1 MYIICLYRNRGLNK
15 IQRPKESLS
24 LPNCQ
29 TSGSLTLVTTSFSK
43 RALRSLNSFSSS
55 HASMVAVLGIRKNLL
70 QLFCAPS
77 KYAWACKSRWKDALH
92 NSKAASS
99 THQDKQVLPMDK
111 TLEKTTFR
119 SWTQRTVGFLSSW
132 LRYIKLYTS
141 MLFFSCSCC
150 LKKVN
155 LWKIPNPE
163 IWSILWGR
171 LGWIV
176 LLSIASVLIQYNPW
190 WHTVQSNAPDVGM
203 IPFESFWSFG
213 GISTTLSCMLL

>member
-1 MYIICLYRNRGLNK
+1 MYIICLYQNRRINK
-15 IQRPKESLS
+15 IQSPKESLS

-43 RALRSLNSFSSS
+43 RDLRSLNSFSSS
-55 HASMVAVLGIRKNLL
+55 HASMVAVWEFAKSFANLL
-70 QLFCAPS
+70 RS
-77 KYAWACKSRWKDALH
+77 GSALEH
-92 NSKAASS
+92 VNRVERCTTHSKAASS
-99 THQDKQVLPMDK
+99 THQDKQVLSMDK
-111 TLEKTTFR
+111 TPAKKNLPKLETMDGRFPF
-119 SWTQRTVGFLSSW
+119 FLVT
-132 LRYIKLYTS
+132 LHKVIYFDA
-141 MLFFSCSCC
+141 LFLLFLL